1 MTLSFAAQKASLRSL
16 AGALLVF
23 SKTVNNLHLKEGLK
37 IPQDS
42 NDSHS
47 MDFYSTVPSVQPSI
61 YELSP
66 LLRAA

>member
-1 MTLSFAAQKASLRSL
+1 MKCLFQN
-16 AGALLVF
+16 V
-23 SKTVNNLHLKEGLK
+23 VNNPHLKEGLE

-42 NDSHS
+42 NNSHS
-47 MDFYSTVPSVQPSI
+47 MDFYSTVPSVRPSI